1 VQGGTYG
8 GRARASSKR
17 FTTCPQFARF
27 FVVPRNVG
35 RAAYDALVRRTFV
48 YSTAGVLLAIAVL
61 LTIFGWADDTAKL
74 PDWQALAL
82 GLSVACNA
90 PIPEPRFGIFRM

>member
-1 VQGGTYG
+1 M
-8 GRARASSKR
+8 
-17 FTTCPQFARF
+17 
-27 FVVPRNVG
+27 PRNVG

-48 YSTAGVLLAIAVL
+48 YSAAGVLLAIAVL

-82 GLSVACNA
+82 GLIRASRNFCPSRRPAT
-90 PIPEPRFGIFRM
+90 